1 MQRVVHFLAIYFC
14 SRIAF
19 SQTETDNFPSIKL
32 IGQFE
37 IPFNKSFK
45 NTTVGG
51 LSGIDYDTKNNTYY
65 LISDDRSAKN
75 DARFYSAKIHI
86 TKNGL
91 DSVELIDVKF
101 LLQPNG
107 DRYPSV
113 KQNANLTPD
122 PESIRYNTVTNEL
135 AWSSEGERTINASDT
150 ILQNPTIQLMDREGK
165 YTSAFKMPSNL
176 TMQTR
181 SIGPRQNGTL
191 EGISFNEDQSS
202 LYACLEEPL
211 FQDGPKADVIATKS
225 YVRIFKFETRSKV
238 NSAQFAYPL
247 EKVAFEANPPTAFKV
262 NGVSEIL
269 WYSDNKLITIE
280 RSFSTGRLPCTVKV
294 FITDL
299 ALADDVSAIYS
310 LTENPP
316 KNLATKQL
324 LKNMDDLGIFI
335 DNIEGVTFGPTL
347 PNGHK
352 TLIFV
357 ADNNFQFFEKNQF
370 LVFEVLP

>member
-14 SRIAF
+14 SRIGF
-19 SQTETDNFPSIKL
+19 SQTKTDNFPSIKL

-51 LSGIDYDTKNNTYY
+51 LSGIDYDTKNNTYC

-75 DARFYSAKIHI
+75 DARFYSAKIHF

-122 PESIRYNTVTNEL
+122 PESIRYNIVTNEL

-150 ILQNPTIQLMDREGK
+150 ILQNPTIQLMDRDGK
-165 YTSAFKMPSNL
+165 FMSAFKIPSNL
-176 TMQTR
+176 IMQTS

-225 YVRIFKFETRSKV
+225 YVRIFKFDTESKT

-352 TLIFV
+352 TLVFV

>member
-1 MQRVVHFLAIYFC
+1 MQRLAHFLAIYFC
-14 SRIAF
+14 AQITFAQSEKGSI
-19 SQTETDNFPSIKL
+19 PSLKL
-32 IGQFE
+32 IDQAE
-37 IPFNKSFK
+37 IPFNKNFK
-45 NTTVGG
+45 NTIVGG
-51 LSGIDYDTKNNTYY
+51 LSGIDYDAKNNIYY

-75 DARFYSAKIHI
+75 EARFYSAKIHF
-86 TKNGL
+86 TENGL
-91 DSVELIDVKF
+91 DSIELIDVKF

-107 DRYPSV
+107 NRYPSV
-113 KQNANLTPD
+113 KQNAYLTPD
-122 PESIRYNTVTNEL
+122 PESIRYNRVTNEL
-135 AWSSEGERTINASDT
+135 AWSSEGERTINANDT
-150 ILQNPTIQLMDREGK
+150 ILQDPSIQLMDRDGK
-165 YTSAFKMPSNL
+165 FTSAFKIPSNL
-176 TMQTR
+176 IMQTS

-211 FQDGPKADVIATKS
+211 FKDGPKADVIATKS
-225 YVRIFKFETRSKV
+225 YVRIFKFDTRSKV
-238 NSAQFAYPL
+238 NSTQFAYPL

-352 TLIFV
+352 TLVFV

-370 LVFEVLP
+370 LVFEILP